1 MCNITGNSE
10 DAKISID
17 KSIQLWLP
25 AHLKFLGKIMFTL
38 RAYLILHFHSFLI
51 YHVMKGTHHVISK

>member
-38 RAYLILHFHSFLI
+38 RD
-51 YHVMKGTHHVISK
+51 HVMKGTHHVISK